1 MRVKLLKKWFT
12 RLVMVKLQEKRGLP
26 LFDRRCRCRRN
37 HGKEVAVEGNTVE
50 PMKTPKHTLHETRIE
65 TRTGK

>member
-1 MRVKLLKKWFT
+1 
-12 RLVMVKLQEKRGLP
+12 MVKLQEKRGLP